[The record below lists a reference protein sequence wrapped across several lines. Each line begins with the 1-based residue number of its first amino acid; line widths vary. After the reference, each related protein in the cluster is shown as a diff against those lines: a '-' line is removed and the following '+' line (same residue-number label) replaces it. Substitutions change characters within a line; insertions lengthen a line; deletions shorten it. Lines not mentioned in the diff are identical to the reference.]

1 MRTKPVD
8 LKSGFIEI
16 LLIFIGV
23 TIAVAFGNLNDKRK
37 QKKLEHNYLDL
48 LYKEVSG
55 NKIIIDR
62 MISKYDKNIDVLKKI
77 MDLTGPVHAEIS
89 MNSFDSLLFIGLSSP
104 NFELINSISNEL
116 ISSGNGSLIEDIN
129 LRIMIS
135 EWNSLFNYY
144 NTADQKIT
152 LEYLEK
158 YIYESGSFTNLG
170 KAAKRYSYSKELK
183 PGNFFNIDN
192 RRLLSDPV
200 FQNLVSDHLQSYI
213 RFNEKYNGLKV
224 TLEGLS
230 ATIKKDLEN

>member
-1 MRTKPVD
+1 MRTKPAD

-37 QKKLEHNYLDL
+37 QMKLEHNYLDL

-55 NKIIIDR
+55 NKVIIDR

-77 MDLTGPVHAEIS
+77 MDLTGPAPAEIS

-116 ISSGNGSLIEDIN
+116 ISSGNGNVIEDIN

-135 EWNSLFNYY
+135 EWNNTFNYY
-144 NTADQKIT
+144 NTADQKKT
-152 LEYLEK
+152 LEFLEK

-192 RRLLSDPV
+192 RRLLGDPV

-213 RFNEKYNGLKV
+213 RFNEKYNGLKL
-224 TLEGLS
+224 TLDSLS
-230 ATIKKDLEN
+230 VTIKKDLEK